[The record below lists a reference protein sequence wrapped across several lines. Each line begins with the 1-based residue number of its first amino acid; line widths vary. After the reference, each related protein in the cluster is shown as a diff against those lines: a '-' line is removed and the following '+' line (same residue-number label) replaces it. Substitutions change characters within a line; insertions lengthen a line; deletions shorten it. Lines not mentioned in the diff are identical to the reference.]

1 MATLDSSKTG
11 DSQGPSGLLNA
22 FLASDNKT
30 VAVSS
35 TSSRRNIDPKLL
47 QGLSH
52 LSAKAVMEH
61 YRHHQVAEERQEA
74 AVNDRTVAATV
85 SASNRAIDPRLLRG
99 LSDLSAKAVL
109 EHLQHQPSPDPLVT
123 RPNNKG

>member
-1 MATLDSSKTG
+1 
-11 DSQGPSGLLNA
+11 
-22 FLASDNKT
+22 
-30 VAVSS
+30 
-35 TSSRRNIDPKLL
+35 
-47 QGLSH
+47 
-52 LSAKAVMEH
+52 VMEH